1 MLYSILSFLKINI
14 GVLIKKSNKKVING
28 YRKTHHFL
36 KIEDRSKQE
45 QKLLEELTPILADYA
60 EKQSIS
66 FILPKQNIVIG
77 KSELDLTNNIIIIL
91 NKKIKTI
98 KLK

>member
-1 MLYSILSFLKINI
+1 MPSSP
-14 GVLIKKSNKKVING
+14 KKKNVA
-28 YRKTHHFL
+28 RK
-36 KIEDRSKQE
+36 
-45 QKLLEELTPILADYA
+45 KLLEELTPILADYA

-91 NKKIKTI
+91 NKKIETI